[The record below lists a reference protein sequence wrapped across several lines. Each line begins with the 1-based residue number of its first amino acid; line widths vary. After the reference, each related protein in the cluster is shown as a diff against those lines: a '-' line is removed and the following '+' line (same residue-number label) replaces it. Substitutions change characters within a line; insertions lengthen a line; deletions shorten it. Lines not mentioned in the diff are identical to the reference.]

1 MKISLVVAS
10 GVHQGKVIAIPGT
23 QFLIGRDEGCH
34 LRPASPAI
42 SKKHCLLA
50 VRDGKAFAQDL
61 GSTNGTFVNDEQI
74 QGERELADGDRLRV
88 GPLDFTV
95 ALNPSGKSDSTPLPD
110 ALKAVGGG
118 KSDLLK
124 KAVGAA
130 DKPTP
135 AASQRPTPAPT
146 PRPEQAPPPKA
157 AGEPDHDQIAAMLL
171 GMGDDDAPAEV
182 PGGSTVMDLPSVDG
196 QAQGEA
202 KPEEKKKNTPTQAE
216 TSAAASEILR
226 RYMRRPR

>member
-146 PRPEQAPPPKA
+146 HNRARPCYWAWATTTPRPRCPAAARSWTCRPSTARPRARRSQKRRRRTPRPKPRRPPPPAKSS
-157 AGEPDHDQIAAMLL
+157 AGTCA
-171 GMGDDDAPAEV
+171 G
-182 PGGSTVMDLPSVDG
+182 PGES
-196 QAQGEA
+196 
-202 KPEEKKKNTPTQAE
+202 
-216 TSAAASEILR
+216 
-226 RYMRRPR
+226 RYTNHS